1 MKSPLIPLFQG
12 GELNGYLWK
21 EVNRKFMSHKPI
33 LTAPSINE
41 FSNIKRYWDK
51 EFDLVCAKILPGE
64 YYVTTD
70 NEGITTVLGSC
81 ISACIRDKETGVG
94 GMNHFMLPETN
105 EHKLNAGLE
114 SVVGNATR
122 YGNYAME
129 HLINMILAHGGKR
142 KNLEVKL
149 FGGGKII
156 PTLGDVG
163 QKNIN
168 FSLEYI
174 DTEAL
179 KLVSKDLGDIY
190 PRKVIYFPKTGKVRM
205 KKIKDLHNETIAS
218 REKQYR
224 SSIKDI
230 EVVSDVELF

>member
-1 MKSPLIPLFQG
+1 MKQKKVINS
-12 GELNGYLWK
+12 
-21 EVNRKFMSHKPI
+21 
-33 LTAPSINE
+33 PSISE
-41 FSNIKRYWDK
+41 FKDITRFWDK
-51 EFDLVCAKILPGE
+51 ENNLVCARILPGE
-64 YYVTTD
+64 YYVTTED
-70 NEGITTVLGSC
+70 ESVTTVLGSC
-81 ISACIRDKETGVG
+81 IAACIRDKESGVG
-94 GMNHFMLPETN
+94 GMNHFMLPETS
-105 EHKLNAGLE
+105 EHKLAVGAE

-129 HLINMILAHGGKR
+129 HLINMILANGGKR

-163 QKNIN
+163 QRNID
-168 FSLEYI
+168 FVLEYI

-179 KLVSKDLGDIY
+179 KLVSNDLGDIY

-224 SSIKDI
+224 TSIKD
-230 EVVSDVELF
+230 VVVESDVELF